1 MDNNIIE
8 IYFFIDELMKALSKT
23 PFWKKLPKWN
33 TYKKGRKKG
42 LSLPEVVTLNI
53 IGVLGHFS
61 NLKAFH
67 RNAAFCLKNYFPK
80 IPNYENFL
88 KATNLS
94 FSYTILIVQAL
105 LNLCR
110 QYSDGS
116 KKYIDSTPLQVCKNR
131 RISRHKVCKGYA
143 ERGKTSIGW
152 FYGFKLHGICDCNG
166 NLLSIAFT
174 PGNADDRSV
183 LDLLFKRLHGIIIG
197 DAGYI
202 LKKEVWEKY
211 LNKNI
216 HLFTGVRNNM
226 KKIMTFDQHKEL
238 KKREIIE
245 TVWSV
250 LKGNLSI
257 VYSLAR
263 SITGMFRHFFYS
275 ITAYFFRYMKNGQPL
290 IEKKI

>member
-1 MDNNIIE
+1 MDNSIIE
-8 IYFFIDELMKALSKT
+8 IYFFVDELLKALSKT

-33 TYKKGRKKG
+33 AYKKGRKKG
-42 LSLPEVVTLNI
+42 LSLSEVITLNI

-67 RNAAFCLKNYFPK
+67 RNAAFCLKSYFPK
-80 IPNYENFL
+80 LPNYENFL

-94 FSYTILIVQAL
+94 FPYTVLIVQAL

-110 QYSDGS
+110 QYVNGS

-131 RISRHKVCKGYA
+131 RIGRHKVCKGYA
-143 ERGKTSIGW
+143 QRGKTSIGW
-152 FYGFKLHGICDCNG
+152 FYGFKLHGICDSNG
-166 NLLSIAFT
+166 NLLSITFT

-183 LDLLFKRLHGIIIG
+183 LDLLFKGLHGIIVG

-202 LKKEVWEKY
+202 LKKEIWEKY
-211 LNKNI
+211 LNENI

-226 KKIMTFDQHKEL
+226 KKIMTFDQHEEL

-263 SITGMFRHFFYS
+263 SVTGMFRHFFYS
-275 ITAYFFRYMKNGQPL
+275 ITAYFFRYMKNGQPV